1 MINFDELHALTEAL
15 LKVEDTEGVIK
26 TVRNLLKGAYE
37 QAVLE
42 MEDEFD
48 FLFLYEPDMEKA
60 LNLEIEGKDWET
72 RIRDHIKASD
82 LANGGDNPPVGE
94 VTRVV
99 DTEYHRM
106 YNTGAYDSAKA
117 LESKGKTVMK
127 RWVTMEDNRV
137 RDTHRYISGESVPLD
152 EEFYTFDGDSALYPG
167 GFTKAQN
174 NCGCRCSLSYE
185 VV

>member
-1 MINFDELHALTEAL
+1 MINFDELHTLTEAL

-26 TVRNLLKGAYE
+26 TVRTLLKGAYE

-60 LNLEIEGKDWET
+60 LNLEIEGKSWET

-82 LANGGDNPPVGE
+82 LANGGANPPVGE

-117 LESKGKTVMK
+117 LEYKGKTVMK
-127 RWVTMEDNRV
+127 RWVTMEDNKV

-174 NCGCRCSLSYE
+174 NCNCRCTLNYE
-185 VV
+185 VL

>member
-1 MINFDELHALTEAL
+1 MINFDELHTLTEAL

-60 LNLEIEGKDWET
+60 LNLEIEGKSWET

-82 LANGGDNPPVGE
+82 LANGGENPPVGE

-99 DTEYHRM
+99 DTEFHRM

-117 LESKGKTVMK
+117 LASKGKTVMK

-137 RDTHRYISGESVPLD
+137 RESHVYLSGETVPLD
-152 EEFYTFDGDSALYPG
+152 DRFYTYDGDSALYPG
-167 GFTKAQN
+167 GFSLAQHN
-174 NCGCRCSLSYE
+174 VNCRCTCEYE
-185 VV
+185 TV